1 MSRLRFSLALLAL
14 VALTACGGGEGAADA
29 RFANLA
35 RAHLDRMLELHPE
48 RHRKL
53 GQRLSGWLPLPLEDA
68 MHRGPRNAHRAGEPA
83 GRFVQ
88 GPQ

>member
-35 RAHLDRMLELHPE
+35 RAHTRSSV
-48 RHRKL
+48 
-53 GQRLSGWLPLPLEDA
+53 G
-68 MHRGPRNAHRAGEPA
+68 
-83 GRFVQ
+83 
-88 GPQ
+88 